1 MDLASLMQQA
11 ALLNQTSRSQSQQI
25 SDLQAGASNT
35 AMETAENLKLAASN
49 VGAAKLTELE
59 GQLNTQN
66 ARVKVANA
74 FGTNANAMSD
84 IITGIAGSMRETAI
98 NLMAAQQ
105 EAARIEAN
113 SDLFGNPLGWLED
126 LVRGDEVRGQ
136 RDALL
141 QSFEVQSK
149 LAHQLNSATQTS
161 VATQNAITETLSAT
175 SIKQIAQAEEAA
187 AAAKAASWQIDA
199 ARLGAN
205 SIETLQQQGAVEFSR
220 NMSMYNAQITAENL
234 AMARQERAARLKEKQ
249 ALENELEEITA
260 NVNAHNKAVGMPE
273 VPSSFVKR
281 YWGSS
286 GEVGENMRNADVVGM
301 RIRKTGSLEG
311 IAGTTPVEAYA
322 KFVAGPYQA
331 PAAWKPSLDVLK
343 EAERRF
349 TAFLD
354 TPSQEPGAN
363 FGKTP
368 RSTLKPEAL
377 QSAYNQQVQAVAA
390 EKQTRIEH
398 GTGNPFQVPPI
409 ESVLQSGTKEGQ
421 ALAASKFRQSVL
433 DALVSTGVPDPTP
446 ELLMATSLSAVEKG
460 DITFAEAV
468 AGGVQFFRE
477 GKGLKD
483 ATAGF
488 TVMNIVPDNTYNVP
502 ASFVTQTPMAEQRR
516 QVATGLGGG
525 VGLTT
530 KLFSPEQRTLRENR
544 VRTLNL
550 LNTQDYTTALT
561 ILMSQRRAQ
570 QIQQAVKGS
579 GTQ

>member
-11 ALLNQTSRSQSQQI
+11 ALLNQSSRGQSQQI
-25 SDLQAGASNT
+25 SELYTGASN
-35 AMETAENLKLAASN
+35 AANETAENLKLAASN

-74 FGTNANAMSD
+74 YGTNANAMSD
-84 IITGIAGSMRETAI
+84 IITGIAGSMRETAVQ
-98 NLMAAQQ
+98 LMAAQQ
-105 EAARIEAN
+105 EAARIEAG

-136 RDALL
+136 RDALM

-149 LAHQLNSATQTS
+149 LAHQLNSATQTT

-175 SIKQIAQAEEAA
+175 SIKQIAQAEEAE
-187 AAAKAASWQIDA
+187 AAAKAASWQINA
-199 ARLGAN
+199 AKLGAA
-205 SIETLQQQGAVEFSR
+205 SIETLQQQGAAEFSR

-234 AMARQERAARLKEKQ
+234 AMARQERAARLADKQ
-249 ALENELEEITA
+249 AMENELEEITA
-260 NVNAHNKAVGMPE
+260 NINAHNKAVGMPE

-286 GEVGENMRNADVVGM
+286 SEVGENMRNADVVGM
-301 RIRKTGSLEG
+301 RIRKTGNLEG

-331 PAAWKPSLDVLK
+331 PAAWKPSIDVLT

-349 TAFLD
+349 SAFLD

-368 RSTLKPEAL
+368 RSTLKPEAI
-377 QSAYNQQVQAVAA
+377 QNAYNQQVQAVAA
-390 EKQTRIEH
+390 EKQARIEH

-409 ESVLQSGTKEGQ
+409 ESVLQAPTKDGQ
-421 ALAASKFRQSVL
+421 ALAASNFRKAVL
-433 DALVSTGVPDPTP
+433 DALVSTGVSDPSP

-460 DITFAEAV
+460 EITFAEAV
-468 AGGVQFFRE
+468 ENGVKFFRE
-477 GKGLKD
+477 GKALKD
-483 ATAGF
+483 ATSGF
-488 TVMNIVPDNTYNVP
+488 TVTNVPVENAYRVP

-525 VGLTT
+525 VDLAT

-544 VRTLNL
+544 VKTLNL